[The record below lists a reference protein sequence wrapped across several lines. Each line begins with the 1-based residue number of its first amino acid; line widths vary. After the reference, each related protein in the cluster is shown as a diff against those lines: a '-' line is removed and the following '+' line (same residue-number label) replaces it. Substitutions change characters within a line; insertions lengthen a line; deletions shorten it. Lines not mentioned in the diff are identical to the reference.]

1 MALDILISSDHGGVN
16 LKSILVSHLKTN
28 GFNVRDL
35 GPYEAS
41 SSVDYPDYAEKLANE
56 MQQYNFKGILIC
68 GSGIGM
74 SIAINRYE
82 WVRGA
87 LVHDETTARLCREH
101 NDANVIIL
109 GERIL
114 GELTAISCV
123 NIFLNTSFLGG
134 RHQKRV
140 NKLRNS
146 KMLMS
151 PQENKNAS
159 G

>member
-35 GPYEAS
+35 GPYEAGA
-41 SSVDYPDYAEKLANE
+41 SVDYPDYAEKLANE

-101 NDANVIIL
+101 NLSLIHI
-109 GERIL
+109 
-114 GELTAISCV
+114 
-123 NIFLNTSFLGG
+123 
-134 RHQKRV
+134 
-140 NKLRNS
+140 
-146 KMLMS
+146 
-151 PQENKNAS
+151 
-159 G
+159 

>member
-1 MALDILISSDHGGVN
+1 M
-16 LKSILVSHLKTN
+16 
-28 GFNVRDL
+28 R
-35 GPYEAS
+35 
-41 SSVDYPDYAEKLANE
+41 
-56 MQQYNFKGILIC
+56 QYNFKGILIC

-146 KMLMS
+146 KMFMS
-151 PQENKNAS
+151 PQEN
-159 G
+159 

>member
-1 MALDILISSDHGGVN
+1 MALDILISSDHGGVK
-16 LKSILVSHLKTN
+16 LKSILVYYLKTN

-35 GPYEAS
+35 GSYKAS
-41 SSVDYPDYAEKLANE
+41 TSVDYPDYAAKLANE
-56 MQQYNFKGILIC
+56 MQQYNTKGILIC

-74 SIAINRYE
+74 SISVNRYE

-109 GERIL
+109 GERIM
-114 GELTAISCV
+114 GELTAIACV

-134 RHQKRV
+134 RHQKRI

-146 KMLMS
+146 KVIMS
-151 PQENKNAS
+151 PQEE
-159 G
+159 

>member
-1 MALDILISSDHGGVN
+1 MIYY
-16 LKSILVSHLKTN
+16 LKTD

-35 GPYEAS
+35 GPNEAGA
-41 SSVDYPDYAEKLANE
+41 SVDYPDYAAKLANE
-56 MQQYNFKGILIC
+56 MHQNNFKGILIC

-82 WVRGA
+82 WVSGA

-109 GERIL
+109 GERII

-134 RHQKRV
+134 RHQKRI

-146 KMLMS
+146 KTLMS
-151 PQENKNAS
+151 PQEN
-159 G
+159 

>member
-1 MALDILISSDHGGVN
+1 
-16 LKSILVSHLKTN
+16 
-28 GFNVRDL
+28 
-35 GPYEAS
+35 
-41 SSVDYPDYAEKLANE
+41 

-74 SIAINRYE
+74 SIAVNRYE

-109 GERIL
+109 GERII

-123 NIFLNTSFLGG
+123 NIFLNTNFLGG
-134 RHQKRV
+134 HHQKRI

-146 KMLMS
+146 KILMS
-151 PQENKNAS
+151 PQENYNAS

>member
-16 LKSILVSHLKTN
+16 LKSTLVSHLKTD

-35 GPYEAS
+35 GPNKESA
-41 SSVDYPDYAEKLANE
+41 SVDYPDYAAKLANE
-56 MQQYNFKGILIC
+56 MRQYNFKGILIC

-109 GERIL
+109 GERTI

-134 RHQKRV
+134 RHQKRI

-151 PQENKNAS
+151 SQEN
-159 G
+159 